1 MTVDLHC
8 HLDLYPNARDV
19 VKEVQRRRIAVL
31 SVTTTPT
38 AFRGTTRLTE
48 ACPQLKTALGLHP
61 ELAAEREHELALFD
75 ELLDE
80 TRFVGEV
87 GLDGSRRFASTRDA
101 QQRVFDHILR
111 SCSDAGGRVLSI
123 HSRSAVTPMLGALAR
138 VPGAGIPVLHWF
150 TGTRQ
155 QAEVAVAT
163 GCWFSVGPTMLA
175 MAKGIELVRQV
186 PRDRVMTETDGPF
199 AALDGGPAYPW
210 DADRAVDLL
219 AEAWELS
226 TADTKAQIDANF
238 SRLVAASASPQL

>member
-19 VKEVQRRRIAVL
+19 VKEVQRRGITVL

-38 AFRGTTRLTE
+38 AFRGTRRLTE

-61 ELAAEREHELALFD
+61 ELAVEREHELALFD

-101 QQRVFDHILR
+101 QLRVFHHILR

-138 VPGAGIPVLHWF
+138 VPGAGIAVLHWF
-150 TGTRQ
+150 TGSPQ
-155 QAEVAVAT
+155 QAGVAVAT

-175 MAKGIELVRQV
+175 TAKGVELVRRV

-199 AALDGGPAYPW
+199 AAVDGGPAYPW
-210 DADRAVDLL
+210 HADRAVNLL

-226 TADTKAQIDANF
+226 TADTEAQLDVNF
-238 SRLVAASASPQL
+238 LRLVAASASPQL